1 MTKEING
8 YIADL
13 PEGCITE
20 TDIFTEAGVLL
31 CPKMT
36 LIDEKLLHS
45 LRAYKGKIHV
55 TITYMNISTDIQ
67 AEKDESIDF
76 SESMKAYALENI
88 TTLCA
93 NIDNPQV
100 ITDNVTN
107 MSDEISNVIHHSKSL
122 GINLSKLKISDEY
135 TYKHS
140 VDVGTIAGLIAAEM
154 GESERFIHD
163 ITMAGILHDIGKEK
177 IPLEIIN
184 KPGKLNDVEFKIIKM
199 HPVYGYQIL
208 SQCSDISEEIKQGVL
223 NHHENIDSSGYP
235 RNLNMNKIG
244 KMGQILA
251 IADVFDALATARP
264 YKAAKT
270 PAQSIEIMFG
280 MMNKFN
286 VSIFK
291 TFLDIVTAY
300 PNGSTVQLNG
310 GRTGTVIRQNKS
322 YPLRPVVQ
330 VDNDIIDLSNDMR
343 YLSTIIVE

>member
-8 YIADL
+8 YVSDL

-20 TDIFTEAGVLL
+20 TDIFTETGVLL

-36 LIDEKLLHS
+36 LIDERLLHS

-55 TITYMNISTDIQ
+55 TVTYMDIPVNT
-67 AEKDESIDF
+67 EIETDESLDF

-88 TTLCA
+88 TTICA
-93 NIDNPQV
+93 NVDNPQV
-100 ITDNVTN
+100 LTDSVTN
-107 MSDEISNVIHHSKSL
+107 MSNEISNVIHNSKSL

-140 VDVGTIAGLIAAEM
+140 VDVGTISGLIAAKM
-154 GESERFIHD
+154 GESEQFIHD
-163 ITMAGILHDIGKEK
+163 VTMAGILHDIGKEK

-184 KPGKLNDVEFKIIKM
+184 KPDKLNDIEFKIIKM

-208 SQCSDISEEIKQGVL
+208 SQCHDISEEIRQGVL
-223 NHHENIDSSGYP
+223 NHHENMDSSGYP
-235 RNLNMNKIG
+235 RHLDMGKIG

-251 IADVFDALATARP
+251 IADVFDALTTARP
-264 YKAAKT
+264 YKTAKT
-270 PAQSIEIMFG
+270 PAQSIEIMFS

-286 VSIFK
+286 ITIFK

-300 PNGSTVQLNG
+300 PNGSTVHLNG
-310 GRTGTVIRQNKS
+310 GLAGTVIRQNKS

-330 VDNDIIDLSNDMR
+330 VGNDIIDLSNDMR